1 MASNTDTTSDE
12 DARIALGQKH
22 LAELGIEKASIYPHA
37 KIVRIQVPAS
47 DFDRA
52 LQMRET
58 IVERMKAIGYR
69 FVALD
74 LEEKAE

>member
-1 MASNTDTTSDE
+1 MESNINTTSNE
-12 DARIALGQKH
+12 NEPILLARSH
-22 LAELGIEKASIYPHA
+22 LEGLGIQGASVYHHGT
-37 KIVRIQVPAS
+37 IVRIQVPGA

-69 FVALD
+69 YVALD
-74 LEEKAE
+74 LDEN